1 MVTCARPC
9 VLSRI
14 ITKLAFT
21 KEVALIIYTLSEL
34 AEKNQKAFPFVIFK
48 KTKDIGRNLLKWV
61 KDLHNEIDFRKRK
74 KLIKKIEDTNKWKDV
89 CTLEELI
96 LLKYP

>member
-14 ITKLAFT
+14 FTKLAFT
-21 KEVALIIYTLSEL
+21 KEVALTYTLSEL

-74 KLIKKIEDTNKWKDV
+74 KLIKNLR
-89 CTLEELI
+89 TLI
-96 LLKYP
+96 N